1 MAVEISVVMTLY
13 REGAFLEEAIDS
25 VLEQS
30 FRDFEIVLVDNN
42 ADEATMQVARRY
54 QNKFPDIIRIV
65 KEPTQGTSSARNR
78 GIWEATGQYIAMSD
92 GDDLMRPNRLEKQ
105 VEAARAHPEAALI
118 SSSYEAFVVENGQKV
133 FFSKQRDIHLDW
145 VDLLFKSQKDS
156 FLRDFYIPLPSTIF
170 FNRNKIIEFGG
181 FDTFFDKVPG
191 EDIDFGIRLW
201 KKEKYFHVDDILVN
215 YRAKSKDLKNL
226 LSKSWIQR
234 LKRQDRIIR
243 NLHDLYDDYPGNPL
257 KEPLR
262 ILTSIWL
269 REASL
274 HYFSCQDGK
283 KYGREL
289 LRRSLSLNMT
299 SLDTW
304 KITIKSYFP
313 KNTYQKLFWFK
324 EWESLPEHVDHE
336 AYLRNLYA
344 YPNQRR
350 SISNQ
355 KEIRRIAIFYPLS
368 DFHNPSSGASV
379 RVNNMVR
386 FISNE
391 VDEVRVMQRWNKQEL
406 LNGKIKL
413 ESVRLNED
421 TFLPRA
427 FERIFS
433 LVFYKILARNQKEEA
448 TFLLR
453 FVEPFFYKKFE
464 KSVYELVDWAD
475 AVIIELPF
483 WGQIVAKACKRKK
496 IPFILTTHDFVT
508 DHIHSNKLVRFF
520 VRLMELSSLKKA
532 NRVIAVTN
540 NDARKF
546 EKYGIKAD
554 VIENKVDCLYWG
566 KKFPVNPI
574 GYLENNGINL
584 PKGPLCLFVG
594 GGHYPNVDAVEDI
607 KKMAASLLGKSEVT
621 FIIVGNCARPEI
633 RSNWIA
639 LGKVEQDVILALY
652 TVVDLVLVPL
662 RNGSGSSIKTIEAM
676 AAGCALLGTNIG
688 FRGLDIVKNHHAFI
702 DDDLGKY
709 PQLILNLL
717 SDPKRRYELGN
728 NARIWSSD
736 SDYRK
741 EFIKY
746 LEILNIPRE
755 KNIIC
760 NGYVTNPCCD
770 PPDRV

>member
-54 QNKFPDIIRIV
+54 ESKFPDIVRIV
-65 KEPTQGTSSARNR
+65 KEPTQGISSARNR
-78 GIWEATGQYIAMSD
+78 GIREATGQYIAILD
-92 GDDLMRPNRLEKQ
+92 GDDLMRPDRLEKQ
-105 VEAARAHPEAALI
+105 LEAAKTHPEAALI
-118 SSSYEAFVVENGQKV
+118 SSSYEAFVLENGEKV

-145 VDLLFKSQKDS
+145 VDLLFKSQKDP
-156 FLRDFYIPLPSTIF
+156 FLRDFYVPLPSTLF
-170 FNRNKIIEFGG
+170 FEREKVLESGG
-181 FDTFFDKVPG
+181 FDPFFDALAAG
-191 EDIDFGIRLW
+191 EDIDFAIRLW
-201 KKEKYFHVDDILVN
+201 KQEKFFHVEEFLVD
-215 YRAKSKDLKNL
+215 YRAKSKDLKNK

-234 LKRQDRIIR
+234 LERQDRIIR
-243 NLHDLYDDYPGNPL
+243 SLHDLYDDYPGNPL

-269 REASL
+269 RDASL
-274 HYFSCQDGK
+274 HYFSCRDGTE
-283 KYGREL
+283 YGREL

-299 SLDTW
+299 SIDTW
-304 KITIKSYFP
+304 KIMIKSYFP
-313 KNTYQKLFWFK
+313 KNAYQKLFWFK

-336 AYLRNLYA
+336 AYLRNPCA

-406 LNGKIKL
+406 LNGKVKL

-421 TFLPRA
+421 TFLLRA
-427 FERIFS
+427 FERIFN
-433 LVFYKILARNQKEEA
+433 LFFYKILARNQKEEA

-475 AVIIELPF
+475 AVIVELPF

-520 VRLMELSSLKKA
+520 VRLMELASLKKA

-639 LGKVEQDVILALY
+639 LGKVERDVILALY
-652 TVVDLVLVPL
+652 TVVDLVLVPI
-662 RNGSGSSIKTIEAM
+662 RSGSGSSIKTIEAM
-676 AAGCALLGTNIG
+676 AAGCAILGTDIG
-688 FRGLDIVKNHHAFI
+688 FRGLEIIKDYHCLIENDINEYPRLII
-702 DDDLGKY
+702 DL
-709 PQLILNLL
+709 LNN
-717 SDPKRRYELGN
+717 SRKRKELGVH
-728 NARIWSSD
+728 ARSWSIN

-746 LEILNIPRE
+746 FKLLNIDVGTRLLP
-755 KNIIC
+755 
-760 NGYVTNPCCD
+760 
-770 PPDRV
+770 